1 MYGKKLI
8 TINKYQIIP
17 YPNQML
23 NAPNNNIGK
32 YPLDNRSRKINVGAN
47 ISNQINF
54 SNGKRLKEINNNR
67 VINNMV
73 ITKDGKRYV
82 LSKNVQRI
90 REEVDPM
97 KTYN

>member
-1 MYGKKLI
+1 MFAK
-8 TINKYQIIP
+8 INKYQIIS
-17 YPNQML
+17 NQKI
-23 NAPNNNIGK
+23 NVQNKNIGK
-32 YPLDNRSRKINVGAN
+32 YPLDNKSRMIKSDVNIN
-47 ISNQINF
+47 NQIYF
-54 SNGKRLKEINNNR
+54 SNDKSLNRNINTR
-67 VINNMV
+67 AINNMV